1 MAAIAAAR
9 AGGGKVLLHCANGV
23 SRSAAV
29 AAAALVALEGLDP
42 SSAWAAVKVDPRVGD
57 GRFLFSLIPHCRLP
71 SIPQSYLDI
80 RGEAE

>member
-42 SSAWAAVKVDPRVGD
+42 SSAWAAVKVDPRVG
-57 GRFLFSLIPHCRLP
+57 RFLFSLIPHCRLP